1 MVQAYSC
8 EGMGFYRDA
17 LLRMGFEK
25 YRDPSSPALF
35 LGTYFKSDVDTM
47 ARHRGPGYV
56 FWNGTD
62 AVHLGKNPEW
72 VRVLKG
78 LPLRHATHHDGLAD
92 EVGAL
97 LDVPVEVSPTLFNDP
112 MGYHVLFKY
121 SVPHCY
127 FMNTHGMRSHEYGV
141 PEAIEAFSALDPDL
155 FRLYIFGHRP
165 SYPRP
170 GNVEYR
176 GLWPEKVMDRACSAM
191 QGALRLNEHDGTSQI
206 VIKSRLWGQWPVV
219 HRRHEPGLRERL
231 LESSGHLVAS
241 TRDGLVLN
249 TFIDA
254 IRRNHA

>member
-1 MVQAYSC
+1 MIQVYSC
-8 EGMGFYRDA
+8 DGMGFYRDA
-17 LLRMGFEK
+17 LLRMGFEQ
-25 YRDPSSPALF
+25 YRNPSSPALF

-56 FWNGTD
+56 FWNGAD

-72 VRVLKG
+72 VRVLRG
-78 LPLRHATHHDGLAD
+78 LPLGHATHHDGLAD

-97 LDVPVEVSPTLFNDP
+97 LDVPVEVSPTLFRDP
-112 MGYHVLFKY
+112 MDYPIMFVP
-121 SVPHCY
+121 SVPRDY
-127 FMNTHGMRSHEYGV
+127 FMNTHEGRHAEYGV
-141 PEAIEAFSALDPDL
+141 PEALALFETLDPSG
-155 FRLYIFGHRP
+155 FRLFIFGDRP
-165 SYPRP
+165 AMSRP
-170 GNVEYR
+170 ENVQYCGR
-176 GLWPEKVMDRACSAM
+176 WPETAMDRACSM
-191 QGALRLNEHDGTSQI
+191 MHGALRLNEHDGTSQI
-206 VIKSRLWGQWPVV
+206 VLKSRLWGQWPVV